1 MGSSYAALKD
11 VATLGYTL
19 TAQQTEAAETLL
31 STASAKLRVIAK
43 KHGKNLDE
51 MCRDEDFEIAVKS
64 TVIQAVM
71 RALNSISET
80 SPAVSQ
86 DTETNGS
93 YSISMTYLNAGQ
105 SLYFLRN
112 ELKDLG
118 LLRQTY
124 GAIELYNTT
133 EEV

>member
-19 TAQQTEAAETLL
+19 TAQQAEVAETLL
-31 STASAKLRVIAK
+31 SAASAKLRVIAK
-43 KHGKNLDE
+43 KHGRNLDE
-51 MCRDEDFEIAVKS
+51 MCKDEDFEIAVKS
-64 TVIQAVM
+64 TVIQAAM

-86 DTETNGS
+86 NTETNGS

-124 GAIELYNTT
+124 GAIELCSTT
-133 EEV
+133 EEI

>member
-11 VATLGYTL
+11 VTALGFTL
-19 TAQQTEAAETLL
+19 TAQQTEATKTLL
-31 STASAKLRVIAK
+31 SAASAKLRVIAK
-43 KHGKNLDE
+43 KHGRNLDE
-51 MCRDEDFEIAVKS
+51 MCKDEDFEIAVKN
-64 TVIQAVM
+64 TVIQAAM